1 MKIRTRLFLLFLLL
15 VGLGFYKLVDWML
28 ADLRPRYL
36 ATMEESMV
44 EMSTL
49 LSSLVAARIE
59 NEVGPMNMNDLRIA
73 LTQATHRRLKAN
85 IYEMS
90 KTNINVRVYVTDNR
104 GMVLY
109 DSNNG
114 RDEGKDYSQW
124 NDVYLTLR
132 GRYGA
137 RATRT
142 DPNNPDTLL
151 IYVASPI
158 KVNGATVGVL
168 SVGKPADSVI
178 LFQETAKRNIVRYG
192 LVMGVL
198 VILMG
203 MMFSFWITSPI
214 EKLTVYAQAIRDG
227 KRPPMP
233 RLGRSEIGK
242 LGSAFEEMRD
252 SLEGKQYVENYVQT
266 LTHEMKSPLSA
277 IRGAAELMEEQMS
290 PEQHERF
297 LNNIRTEADR
307 IQNLI
312 DRLLLL
318 SALESRKG
326 LQNPIRVDLS
336 ELAASIAESM
346 QPQLKTKRIQL
357 ETRIQ
362 ENVTRMGERFFLRQA
377 MINLLQNAI
386 DFTPPGGR
394 ITVTLET
401 RDNAVSFTVKD
412 TGPGIPE
419 FALTKVFD
427 RFYSLPR
434 PDSGLKSSGLGLT
447 FVREVALLHG
457 GEAHLE
463 NSSGGG
469 ARATLIV
476 S

>member
-1 MKIRTRLFLLFLLL
+1 
-15 VGLGFYKLVDWML
+15 
-28 ADLRPRYL
+28 
-36 ATMEESMV
+36 
-44 EMSTL
+44 
-49 LSSLVAARIE
+49 
-59 NEVGPMNMNDLRIA
+59 
-73 LTQATHRRLKAN
+73 
-85 IYEMS
+85 
-90 KTNINVRVYVTDNR
+90 
-104 GMVLY
+104 
-109 DSNNG
+109 
-114 RDEGKDYSQW
+114 
-124 NDVYLTLR
+124 
-132 GRYGA
+132 
-137 RATRT
+137 
-142 DPNNPDTLL
+142 
-151 IYVASPI
+151 
-158 KVNGATVGVL
+158 
-168 SVGKPADSVI
+168 
-178 LFQETAKRNIVRYG
+178 
-192 LVMGVL
+192 MGVL